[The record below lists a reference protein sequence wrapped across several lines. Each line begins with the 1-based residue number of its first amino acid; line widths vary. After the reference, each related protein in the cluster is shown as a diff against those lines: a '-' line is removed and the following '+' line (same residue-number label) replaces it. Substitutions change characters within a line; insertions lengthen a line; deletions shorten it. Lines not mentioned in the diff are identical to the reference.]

1 MIVVSSF
8 FPSVAENK
16 NNTQE
21 DEESSH
27 PQDDLVRHV
36 TSPPLKNSKIP
47 RWLYLISTVA
57 PAASSFCF
65 IVSASSLGTPSF
77 TPCGGASTRSLA
89 CFNSRVVTS
98 RTALMTSIFLSP
110 KLFRVT
116 VNSVFSSAAGASAG
130 LSGAAGPAPNAT
142 GGAHTPQPFLPSM

>member
-77 TPCGGASTRSLA
+77 TTCGAASTRSLA
-89 CFNSRVVTS
+89 CFNPRVITS
-98 RTALMTSIFLSP
+98 RTALITSIFFSP
-110 KLFRVT
+110 KLFKVT
-116 VNSVFSSAAGASAG
+116 VNSVFSSAAGAAACAP
-130 LSGAAGPAPNAT
+130 GAAAGAAAATAT
-142 GGAHTPQPFLPSM
+142 GV